1 MSPYWRLIHRIFVF
15 GERVWFVLGKR
26 YTVVR
31 PVHDFG
37 VRAGW
42 MVVEHTVLE
51 ELVHDVTQFG
61 PVVAVQ
67 NFIETVIWRWGA
79 FK

>member
-1 MSPYWRLIHRIFVF
+1 MRR
-15 GERVWFVLGKR
+15 RVWFVLGKR
-26 YTVVR
+26 YAVVR

-37 VRAGW
+37 VRTGW
-42 MVVEHTVLE
+42 QVVEHNALE

-67 NFIETVIWRWGA
+67 NFIQTVIWRWGRV
-79 FK
+79 K